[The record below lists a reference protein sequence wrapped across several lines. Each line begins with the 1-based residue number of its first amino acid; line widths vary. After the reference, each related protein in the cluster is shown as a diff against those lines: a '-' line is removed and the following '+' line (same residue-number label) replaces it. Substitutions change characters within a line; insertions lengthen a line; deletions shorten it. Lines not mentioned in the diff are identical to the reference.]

1 MTQNQTDIRLPN
13 GPKGRWG
20 PSLSFMRDARG
31 SLEKWIAEFGDPF
44 LINALNGP
52 IVITARPDLISKIF
66 GSDPMMFETFAK
78 ATIDPIL
85 GKDSMLSLDGEA
97 HRRERK
103 LVMPM
108 FHGQRMRSYAETIQ
122 QSAIG
127 AFEANVDV
135 GTVAM
140 HDITTDISLEVIVK
154 ALLGADDERAA
165 NDLINKSQ
173 KVLKLSLPIFFFSS
187 KSQFRFLGLSPW
199 DRFERARKDLR
210 AAINQIIEKREKNL
224 EGREDI
230 LSLMLSAR
238 YEDGSAMGREHLFDE
253 LGTFLFAG
261 HETSA
266 VTMAW
271 AVYCL
276 LTNPESLERL
286 VAELDSA
293 GDLEPGAIAKL
304 PWLSAVVNETLR
316 MKPVVSDVLR
326 VLKEP
331 MDLGEF
337 RIPAGHTV
345 APAISVAHFNKEVYP
360 DPDNFNPQRFIDR
373 KYDSGEFLPF
383 GGGARRCAG
392 AAFAL
397 YEMAIVLGTLFSKYE
412 LKLRE
417 TKPVVLKRRNVV
429 LGPSTGIRVEM
440 TRR

>member
-1 MTQNQTDIRLPN
+1 MNQTDIRLPS
-13 GPKGRWG
+13 GPRGRWG

-66 GSDPMMFETFAK
+66 GSDPIMFETFAK

-103 LVMPM
+103 LIMPM

-187 KSQFRFLGLSPW
+187 KSQFRLMGLSPW

-210 AAINQIIEKREKNL
+210 AAINQIIEK
-224 EGREDI
+224 
-230 LSLMLSAR
+230 LSLI
-238 YEDGSAMGREHLFDE
+238 H
-253 LGTFLFAG
+253 
-261 HETSA
+261 
-266 VTMAW
+266 
-271 AVYCL
+271 
-276 LTNPESLERL
+276 
-286 VAELDSA
+286 
-293 GDLEPGAIAKL
+293 I
-304 PWLSAVVNETLR
+304 
-316 MKPVVSDVLR
+316 
-326 VLKEP
+326 
-331 MDLGEF
+331 
-337 RIPAGHTV
+337 
-345 APAISVAHFNKEVYP
+345 
-360 DPDNFNPQRFIDR
+360 
-373 KYDSGEFLPF
+373 
-383 GGGARRCAG
+383 
-392 AAFAL
+392 
-397 YEMAIVLGTLFSKYE
+397 
-412 LKLRE
+412 
-417 TKPVVLKRRNVV
+417 
-429 LGPSTGIRVEM
+429 
-440 TRR
+440 